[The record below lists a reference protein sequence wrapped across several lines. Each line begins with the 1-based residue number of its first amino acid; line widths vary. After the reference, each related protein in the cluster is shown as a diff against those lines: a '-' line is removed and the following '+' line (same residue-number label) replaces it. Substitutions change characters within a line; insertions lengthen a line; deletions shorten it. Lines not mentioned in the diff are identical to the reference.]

1 MNFLTYKSAMPSTN
15 PTSRS
20 LIFLTEEIV
29 KVALWVLL
37 EIKGIHS
44 AERIYV
50 RKLWSPF
57 RKCLALKYHCLQ
69 AVNGPNHCLLS
80 YNQ

>member
-20 LIFLTEEIV
+20 LIFLPEEIV

-50 RKLWSPF
+50 NYEVLI
-57 RKCLALKYHCLQ
+57 
-69 AVNGPNHCLLS
+69 
-80 YNQ
+80 

>member
-20 LIFLTEEIV
+20 LIFLPEEIV

-50 RKLWSPF
+50 NYEVF
-57 RKCLALKYHCLQ
+57 IRKCLTLKYHCLQ

>member
-1 MNFLTYKSAMPSTN
+1 MQFEYTPMNFLTYKSAMPSTN
-15 PTSRS
+15 PTNRS
-20 LIFLTEEIV
+20 LIFLPEEIV

-50 RKLWSPF
+50 RKL
-57 RKCLALKYHCLQ
+57 
-69 AVNGPNHCLLS
+69 
-80 YNQ
+80 

>member
-1 MNFLTYKSAMPSTN
+1 MTFLTYKSAMASTKS
-15 PTSRS
+15 TSRS

-44 AERIYV
+44 TERIYV
-50 RKLWSPF
+50 NYESEN
-57 RKCLALKYHCLQ
+57 
-69 AVNGPNHCLLS
+69 V
-80 YNQ
+80 